1 MFQVSQ
7 KGKSEQPRT
16 LAGSA
21 IPREAWEAGAG
32 VGGAAHVDAPGP
44 LGDVTVV
51 KASLAVVDGAQAHG
65 SFRQKVNTQCLG
77 ESPKQSPGLPS
88 SVVQ

>member
-1 MFQVSQ
+1 M
-7 KGKSEQPRT
+7 
-16 LAGSA
+16 AGPA

-32 VGGAAHVDAPGP
+32 VGGATHVDAPGP

-77 ESPKQSPGLPS
+77 ESPKRSPGLPS